1 MADPQLT
8 LSLDGDK
15 KKPEIPGLVGLITER
30 FKRAEDDRSVVENR
44 WLKAYRAYR
53 GEYDPMT
60 MGRLNSDPEASKVYV
75 KITKTKVV
83 AAYGQIID
91 VLFGSEKFPIT
102 IEPTDNPVGIE
113 EFAHMTPGG
122 GGAPPAQ
129 PQDVYGYEGDGKSL
143 PPGATSQSL
152 LGGLEDKPQYQGI
165 DWQAGPALD
174 KSRQIQINPAA
185 EAARNMQ
192 KVIYDQLDESHAQS
206 ALRYSTFEMVM
217 LGTGIMKGPFNYT
230 KTYHNWEKD
239 GESGTRSYKPITK
252 TVPRL
257 EPVSVWNFYP
267 DPAATSIEDCA
278 WTVQR
283 HRLTRSQMRDLMRR
297 PLFNK
302 AAIRAALSN
311 QPNYHKKDFENVIRP
326 TDSTQNDNTRYE
338 VLEYWGVVD
347 RFILDELGL
356 KTDKLDPLDEV
367 QINAWICGEEILR
380 VVLNP
385 FTPNRIPYFA
395 CPYEIDQYSIW
406 GVSLPENMED
416 SQAVMNGHARMA
428 IDNLRFAG
436 NLVFDIDENALVPG
450 QDYKIYAGKIF
461 KRASGQPGQAV
472 HGIKFPNTATE
483 NLAMFDKFRQLAD
496 EETGIPSYSHGSTG
510 VMSTTRTASGM
521 SMLMGAAALNVK
533 TVIKNVDD
541 FLLRPLGESMFQW
554 NMQFNEDEIEI
565 RGDLE
570 VKARGTASL
579 MQKEVRSQRLMML
592 LNVASNPQVAPFVK
606 MHTVLKDLAYSLDMD
621 PDKLIATP
629 EEAMLYAETVG
640 KQNAIRGGSEA
651 GAPSGPPGVGGTG
664 SAPAGSNPTDTQG
677 SGAGT
682 IGTGSVPKPGE
693 SGFSAAGT
701 GAQGAGAG
709 SAQA

>member
-1 MADPQLT
+1 MAEQLI
-8 LSLDGDK
+8 LSLEGEK
-15 KKPEIPGLVGLITER
+15 KKPEIPGLVALIQER
-30 FKRAEDDRSVVENR
+30 FKRAEDDRRVVENK

-53 GEYDPMT
+53 GEYDPMV
-60 MGRLNSDPEASKVYV
+60 MGRLNSDPEASKVFV

-102 IEPTDNPVGIE
+102 IEPTDSPIGIE

-122 GGAPPAQ
+122 GGAATPPAE
-129 PQDVYGYEGDGKSL
+129 PQDVIGYEGDGKTL
-143 PPGATSQSL
+143 PPGATMQSL
-152 LGGLEDKPQYQGI
+152 LGGLKDDPLYKDHQWE
-165 DWQAGPALD
+165 AGPALD
-174 KSRQIQINPAA
+174 KNKQIQISPAA
-185 EAARNMQ
+185 EAARRMQ
-192 KVIYDQLDESHAQS
+192 KVIFDQLDETHAQS
-206 ALRYSTFEMVM
+206 ALRYATFEMVM
-217 LGTGIMKGPFNYT
+217 LGTGLMKGPFNYD
-230 KTYHNWEKD
+230 KTYHNWEK
-239 GESGTRSYKPITK
+239 GQEGNREYKPVTK

-267 DPAATSIEDCA
+267 DPAATSISDCA
-278 WTVQR
+278 WTIQR
-283 HRLTRSQMRDLMRR
+283 HRLTRSELRGLMRR
-297 PLFNK
+297 PMFNA
-302 AAIRAALSN
+302 AAIRETLRLG
-311 QPNYHKKDFENVIRP
+311 PNYNKKDFENVIRP
-326 TDSTQNDNTRYE
+326 TDSSQNDQTRYE
-338 VLEYWGVVD
+338 VLEYWGIVD
-347 RFILDELGL
+347 NFMLSELGVE
-356 KTDKLDPLDEV
+356 TDKIDPLAEV
-367 QINAWICGEEILR
+367 QINAWVCGEQILR

-395 CPYEIDQYSIW
+395 CPYEIDPYSIW

-461 KRASGQPGQAV
+461 KRVSGQPGQAV

-533 TVIKNVDD
+533 TVVKNLDD
-541 FLLRPLGESMFQW
+541 FLLRPLGEAMFQW
-554 NMQFNEDEIEI
+554 NMQFNEDDLDI

-651 GAPSGPPGVGGTG
+651 TPTGQPSGMGGTG
-664 SAPAGSNPTDTQG
+664 GAPAGANPTDTQG

-682 IGTGSVPKPGE
+682 IGTGTAPKPGE
-693 SGFSAAGT
+693 SGFSAAGANAP
-701 GAQGAGAG
+701 GASAG
-709 SAQA
+709 SAQ